1 MFNKKQIIL
10 EILNDLIWV
19 WDLSEG
25 LKNLI
30 ILSNDEN
37 LINSVYEI
45 IKHSINQTKNNME
58 INKLKIIEEKMQ
70 KIQKEEYLE
79 KENAENFLE
88 ENLNLI

>member
-1 MFNKKQIIL
+1 MFDKKQIIL
-10 EILNDLIWV
+10 EILNELIWV
-19 WDLSEG
+19 WDLSEW

-30 ILSNDEN
+30 ILSNDKN

-79 KENAENFLE
+79 KENVETFLE

>member
-1 MFNKKQIIL
+1 MFDKKQIIL
-10 EILNDLIWV
+10 EILNELIWV
-19 WDLSEG
+19 WDLSEW

>member
-1 MFNKKQIIL
+1 MFDKKQIIL
-10 EILNDLIWV
+10 EILNELIWV
-19 WDLSEG
+19 WDLSEW

-30 ILSNDEN
+30 ILSNDKN

>member
-1 MFNKKQIIL
+1 
-10 EILNDLIWV
+10 
-19 WDLSEG
+19 
-25 LKNLI
+25 LI

>member
-1 MFNKKQIIL
+1 MFDKKQIIL
-10 EILNDLIWV
+10 EILNELIWV
-19 WDLSEG
+19 WDLSEW

-58 INKLKIIEEKMQ
+58 INKLKIIEEKIQ

-79 KENAENFLE
+79 KENVETFLE

>member
-1 MFNKKQIIL
+1 MFDKKQIIL
-10 EILNDLIWV
+10 EILNELIWV
-19 WDLSEG
+19 WDLSEW

-30 ILSNDEN
+30 ILSNDED

-45 IKHSINQTKNNME
+45 IKYSINQTKNNIE

-79 KENAENFLE
+79 KENAEIFLE

>member
-1 MFNKKQIIL
+1 MFDKKQIIL
-10 EILNDLIWV
+10 EILNELIWV
-19 WDLSEG
+19 WDLSEW

-30 ILSNDEN
+30 ILSNDED

-45 IKHSINQTKNNME
+45 IKYSINQTKNNIE

-79 KENAENFLE
+79 KENAETFLE